1 MLEADPEIRPNALE
15 CLQDPYF
22 FMNDEGMKS
31 IKLSSGEE
39 LSKYRITKSRKS
51 NEVNNITL
59 ETMPYVKAIK

>member
-1 MLEADPEIRPNALE
+1 
-15 CLQDPYF
+15 
-22 FMNDEGMKS
+22 MNDEGMKS
-31 IKLSSGEE
+31 LKLSSGEE